1 MSCAADKDKG
11 MNILLLLTLNNTLII
26 RTRGKEL
33 PLVYNLGIAGSM
45 FYPPEKLD
53 PAATTALHVSSSGAG
68 AVRILPSMTIK
79 SLFMG
84 SGQQR

>member
-11 MNILLLLTLNNTLII
+11 MNILLRLTLNNIHQLYKRE
-26 RTRGKEL
+26 RTAIGLQSWNCRQ
-33 PLVYNLGIAGSM
+33 Y

-53 PAATTALHVSSSGAG
+53 PAASTALHVSSSSGAG